1 MALKVLYGKCT
12 GCSLCVKACPFAA
25 LEIVDRDTISLARSA
40 EGEGEKKLS
49 RKVAVVDLD
58 KCTLCG
64 ACVEVCKV
72 DAFELDVPEATAPA
86 GAASVRERARARR
99 PGTV

>member
-1 MALKVLYGKCT
+1 MALKIIYGKCT

-25 LEIVDRDTISLARSA
+25 LELVDRDTISLARSA
-40 EGEGEKKLS
+40 EGEKRLS

-64 ACVEVCKV
+64 ACVEACK
-72 DAFELDVPEATAPA
+72 P
-86 GAASVRERARARR
+86 GAI
-99 PGTV
+99 